1 MSKVLLTHLNH
12 EYNFCLPLELLRA
25 YARTSKAIRDGVS
38 FTVRPFS
45 FAREYYV
52 NSQGIEVYANT
63 AGAIA
68 AEQPDVVAYST
79 YIWNMLA
86 TLSVG
91 RAVKKMLPRTLTVL
105 GGGEFLT
112 RAASLRVMREQPW
125 VDVVVVGEGE
135 FTFQELLLRYLDGG
149 TRALGDVPG
158 LVFRDGGEVVATAAR
173 TPIQDLDVIPSPF
186 LGADP
191 ATLAGP
197 VLIET
202 YRGCPF
208 KCSFC
213 TFPKALSGLRRYSA
227 GRVVDDLR
235 RIQSVNPQAVVWF
248 VDAVFNLPLDRTRE
262 ILRFLA
268 DSQFP
273 YSAEFQAELLS
284 AEMVDLFA
292 RTNIQHY
299 DFGLQS
305 TSEDVLANVDRTSFK
320 PAKFAANVRM
330 VMENPANKGRSVNLQ
345 AIFGLPGET
354 YDTFKDTVDYALR
367 QSPKIL
373 NLFRLCLL
381 PGSKLFEEIDQ
392 RGIACLP
399 EAPYEIIR
407 SDAMSIEDVRRADRL
422 RRGVQLL
429 YNTGMARNVLL
440 FLDHLGDYPPSLVCE
455 IFYDYIEGV
464 MGEARS
470 NLFSPLGVAAA
481 TVAEFI
487 EAVRVFFAAL
497 LSHVSLPPRVLAL
510 IHDALELNAKRV
522 ELAFLRPGRVA
533 PAFEP
538 GRHTGSLAR
547 ARLELSPYVRLHE
560 ALFDVHEQH
569 NIYRLIDGL
578 DALEP
583 ERRHYVLAASGG
595 SVSLHLA
602 PEELFHALAAFE
614 GGPIEVREAHE
625 RAREAGVLLDLEAFV
640 DLVREVPLGVLLAPG
655 AGASAEP
662 TLDALAVGRAARA
675 ALEGLRPRPRR
686 DLAAAAETLVECGEG
701 TSRQRIPLRV
711 I

>member
-1 MSKVLLTHLNH
+1 MSKVFLTHLNH
-12 EYNFCLPLELLRA
+12 EYDFCLPLELLRA
-25 YARTSKAIRDGVS
+25 YARRSKAIRDGVR

-68 AEQPDVVAYST
+68 GEQPDVVAYST

-91 RAVKKMLPRTLTVL
+91 RAVKKMLPRSLTVL

-112 RAASLRVMREQPW
+112 RAASLRVMQEQPW

-135 FTFQELLLRYLDGG
+135 VTFQELLLRYLDGG
-149 TRALGDVPG
+149 TRALRDVPG

-173 TPIQDLDVIPSPF
+173 PPIQDLDVIPSPF
-186 LGADP
+186 LDADP

-235 RIQSVNPQAVVWF
+235 RIQAMSPQAVVWF

-305 TSEDVLANVDRTSFK
+305 TSGDVLANVDRTSFK

-330 VMENPANKGRSVNLQ
+330 VMENPANEGRSVNLQ

-354 YDTFKDTVDYALR
+354 YDTFMETVDYALR
-367 QSPKIL
+367 QGPNIL
-373 NLFRLCLL
+373 NLFRLCVL

-392 RGIACLP
+392 RAIACLP

-429 YNTGMARNVLL
+429 YNTGMARNTLL
-440 FLDHLGDYPPSLVCE
+440 FLDHLGDYPPSLVCAL
-455 IFYDYIEGV
+455 FYDYIEGL

-470 NLFSPLGVAAA
+470 NLFSPLGVTAA

-487 EAVRVFFAAL
+487 AAVHVFFEAL
-497 LSHVSLPPRVLAL
+497 LSRMSLPPRMLAL
-510 IHDALELNAKRV
+510 IRDALELNTKRV
-522 ELAFLRPGRVA
+522 ELTFIRPGRVA

-538 GRHTGSLAR
+538 GRYAGRLAR
-547 ARLELSPYVRLHE
+547 ARLALSPYVRLHE
-560 ALFDVHEQH
+560 ARFDVHEQH

-578 DALEP
+578 ETLEP
-583 ERRHYVLAASGG
+583 ERRYYLLALSGG
-595 SVSLHLA
+595 SVSLHLV

-614 GGPIEVREAHE
+614 QGPIEVREAHK
-625 RAREAGVLLDLEAFV
+625 RARRAGVDLDLEAFLE
-640 DLVREVPLGVLLAPG
+640 LVREVPGGVLLAPG
-655 AGASAEP
+655 ADASAEP
-662 TLDALAVGRAARA
+662 LLDAVAAGRAARA
-675 ALEGLRPRPRR
+675 ALEGLRPRPRPP
-686 DLAAAAETLVECGEG
+686 LAAVAETLVERGDSASG
-701 TSRQRIPLRV
+701 GRVPLRV